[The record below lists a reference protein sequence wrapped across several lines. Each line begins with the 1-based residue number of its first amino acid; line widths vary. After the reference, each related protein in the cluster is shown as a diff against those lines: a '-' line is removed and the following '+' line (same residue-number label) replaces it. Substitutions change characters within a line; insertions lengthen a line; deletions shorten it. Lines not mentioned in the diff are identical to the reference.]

1 MVPPGFSY
9 VSGGK
14 FAAIRLRY
22 TIVAVYGNLD
32 QMLRFLKKI
41 YLQYAFIDVYL
52 YWFRFY

>member
-14 FAAIRLRY
+14 FAAIRLRC